1 MLLSAACLA
10 ALPGLRGQV
19 FLLAEASSSVMAWIA
34 CWGKCRLGGRIRPP
48 SYSIALRSRVCAQRR
63 GRLGLLHR
71 HGGRAALEVHVRVPV
86 EGAGEGKVRQD
97 EGEALEPVAAAVLQE
112 QDDDDDGHKQHGGL
126 EHVHVEV
133 HGDVYR
139 PAEHH
144 AEGDDQDG
152 DLRGRADSHA
162 QRDVHLVLHREH
174 DGGGVLRGIAHDGQ
188 QDGGHKGQRHAPAV
202 GRSLDGVDQVVRQ
215 HGHQNGEEAQ
225 PKNAA
230 PEAQHGLLLVVV
242 VACILLL
249 VKEVLVRVELEREV
263 GAVDEEHDD
272 ADEAAQADVVVG
284 AVQLGVRGVQQV
296 GQHEA

>member
-1 MLLSAACLA
+1 MPAGGLFCLLQA
-10 ALPGLRGQV
+10 GLDVGHVLVVEERG
-19 FLLAEASSSVMAWIA
+19 ADDD
-34 CWGKCRLGGRIRPP
+34 
-48 SYSIALRSRVCAQRR
+48 
-63 GRLGLLHR
+63 
-71 HGGRAALEVHVRVPV
+71 VH
-86 EGAGEGKVRQD
+86 ED
-97 EGEALEPVAAAVLQE
+97 EREPLEPVALAILHKEAHGNDRAE
-112 QDDDDDGHKQHGGL
+112 ERDGLKGVQ
-126 EHVHVEV
+126 VEV
-133 HGDVYR
+133 KVDPHCPCGDHGER
-139 PAEHH
+139 
-144 AEGDDQDG
+144 DDKDA
-152 DLRGRADSHA
+152 DLRGGANGDA
-162 QRDVHLVLHREH
+162 QADVHLVLHGEH
-174 DGGGVLRGIAHDGQ
+174 YGAGMLRGVAHDGQ

-242 VACILLL
+242 FACILLL